1 MCLTLCNP
9 RTTLSTGFL
18 RQKYWSRLPFPS
30 PGDLPNLGVK
40 PGSLHC
46 RQTLYHLSYQ
56 GSLQCILVGHIGR
69 KISPSHGDLKG
80 KKSGV
85 GGGGVATIHTR
96 KGQCLNPGC
105 NLESQL
111 KAFHLL
117 SQCVQEQDKTT
128 EKCSTVQLVFSW
140 SAARRGTGG
149 NFSCFSYK
157 MLTALL
163 STS

>member
-1 MCLTLCNP
+1 MSC
-9 RTTLSTGFL
+9 RFL
-18 RQKYWSRLPFPS
+18 LQGIFPTQGS
-30 PGDLPNLGVK
+30 NLGL
-40 PGSLHC
+40 LHC
-46 RQTLYHLSYQ
+46 RQTLYHLSHQ
-56 GSLQCILVGHIGR
+56 GSLQCILVDHIGK
-69 KISPSHGDLKG
+69 KISPSHGDLKE
-80 KKSGV
+80 KKKKKK
-85 GGGGVATIHTR
+85 GVATRHTR

-111 KAFHLL
+111 KAFHPL
-117 SQCVQEQDKTT
+117 SQFVQEQDKTT